1 MDRIDT
7 FVNGLAKDILE
18 TKSADPKRLKLEIK
32 SLVEKAALELQ
43 RQGIGREDSVR
54 LAIERFG
61 DNETL
66 LGEIENIYDDSFA
79 PKPEEAPT
87 GARLRILI
95 KGISAVHLVWGSVSG
110 IAMLQLGLPALFGLR
125 LPTVG
130 TTIALWTTLLST
142 VLHIASGIGL
152 WKLRRWGW
160 VVATLTYML
169 ILLSEINNLWVA
181 SGWTDEMLL
190 FYVRGGFHIK
200 ALLAA
205 ALSIAGIW
213 LFAWARIRRMF
224 QPAIPLWRTLLVVLS
239 GALAYLALS
248 QSVMRWFVTW
258 YS

>member
-1 MDRIDT
+1 M
-7 FVNGLAKDILE
+7 
-18 TKSADPKRLKLEIK
+18 
-32 SLVEKAALELQ
+32 
-43 RQGIGREDSVR
+43 R

-66 LGEIENIYDDSFA
+66 LGEIGNIYGDSFA
-79 PKPEEAPT
+79 PKPEEAST
-87 GARLRILI
+87 GARLRMMV

-125 LPTVG
+125 LPTAG
-130 TTIALWTTLLST
+130 TTIALWTYLLFA

-160 VVATLTYML
+160 VVAILTYML
-169 ILLSEINNLWVA
+169 ILLSEISSLWTA

-190 FYVRGGFHIK
+190 FYVRGGLHIK

-205 ALSIAGIW
+205 ALAVAGIW
-213 LFAWARIRRMF
+213 LFAWTRIRRMF
-224 QPAIPLWRTLLVVLS
+224 QPVIPLWRTLLAVLS

-248 QSVMRWFVTW
+248 QSVIRWFLAW
-258 YS
+258 YP